1 MAKKRKKNG
10 GQTMNRSEINSR
22 NEAIAAQRRDRA
34 IETAHENRPVNAK
47 KTYKGAGRMGV
58 LL

>member
-1 MAKKRKKNG
+1 
-10 GQTMNRSEINSR
+10 MNRSEINSR